1 MFDYKLLESLERI
14 AALKSFEAAAQELN
28 ISQSAISQR
37 ITNLEQRVGA
47 ILVQRGKN
55 LTLTPTGQNLVN
67 HAMKVKQL
75 EFELHHLLGEDGVSH
90 PLKIVINAD
99 SLATWWFKATKD
111 FHQQHNVMFDILIE
125 DQSEGLKHLEEG
137 LAMGCLCSS
146 NKTLSGIRCEYL
158 GSMEYRFYCSPDFN
172 KRYFQTSQ
180 SEQDLADILQIAPAV
195 IFGADDKLQKQQFQ
209 KWGLPTQFPYHICP
223 SSEGLADMILNGQGY
238 GLLPVIQAQPF
249 AAQLVDI
256 FPEREGIEVP
266 LYWHYW
272 HQTGSVLNKL
282 SDVLVGEK
290 TKGMIR

>member
-14 AALKSFEAAAQELN
+14 AALRSFEAAAQELN

-55 LTLTPTGQNLVN
+55 LTLTSTGQNLVN

-75 EFELHHLLGEDGVSH
+75 EFELHHLLGEGGVSH

-99 SLATWWFKATKD
+99 SLATWWFKAIKD

-137 LAMGCLCSS
+137 FAMGCLCSS
-146 NKTLSGIRCEYL
+146 NKALTGIRCEYL
-158 GSMEYRFYCSPDFN
+158 GTMEYRFYCSPNF
-172 KRYFQTSQ
+172 KKKYFQHRQ
-180 SEQDLADILQIAPAV
+180 SKQDLQSTLHIAPAV

-209 KWGLPTQFPYHICP
+209 KWGLSTQFPYHICP
-223 SSEGLADMILNGQGY
+223 SSEGLAEMILNGQGY
-238 GLLPVIQAQPF
+238 GILPVIQAKPF
-249 AAQLVDI
+249 GDQLVDI
-256 FPEREGIEVP
+256 FPEREGINVP

-272 HQTGSVLNKL
+272 HQRGSVLNKL
-282 SDVLVGEK
+282 ADVLVGEK
-290 TKGMIR
+290 TKGMIK